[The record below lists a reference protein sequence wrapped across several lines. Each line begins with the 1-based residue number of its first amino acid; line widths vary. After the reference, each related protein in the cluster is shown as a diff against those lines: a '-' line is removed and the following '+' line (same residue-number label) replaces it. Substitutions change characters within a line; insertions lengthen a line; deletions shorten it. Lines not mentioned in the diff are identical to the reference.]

1 MVDDMNGGEAR
12 AAAWELAAFSFRYPT
27 EELAEAVTSGEWI
40 DAAREVAEALGL
52 ELPESFG
59 AGDAESVQDM
69 KALRVEATRL
79 FVGSPQPA
87 VSPYEGVWRAQEEGV
102 QALLFVNPHSMAVER
117 FMKSCG
123 LARPEGTNE
132 PLDHIATECELL
144 EHLALRSLKLSVL
157 LYERVKSPL
166 LNPLLVTVAFII
178 AALVA
183 LHIPLESYEQSV
195 QLISFLLGPATVAL
209 AYSVYRQ
216 RQTLKDH
223 FVPIFAGCLVGSVV
237 SMTSAYALCK
247 LLGLDDT
254 LALSFIPKSVTTP
267 IAIAVSQQL
276 GGITSITVAAVI
288 VTGILGAITAPLMA
302 RLFRVRDGI
311 AKGVAIGTCSH
322 AVGTTKALEMGE
334 LEGAMSGV
342 SIAVSGLLTTAIV
355 IVASCFL

>member
-1 MVDDMNGGEAR
+1 MDG
-12 AAAWELAAFSFRYPT
+12 
-27 EELAEAVTSGEWI
+27 I
-40 DAAREVAEALGL
+40 
-52 ELPESFG
+52 
-59 AGDAESVQDM
+59 
-69 KALRVEATRL
+69 
-79 FVGSPQPA
+79 
-87 VSPYEGVWRAQEEGV
+87 AQ
-102 QALLFVNPHSMAVER
+102 
-117 FMKSCG
+117 
-123 LARPEGTNE
+123 
-132 PLDHIATECELL
+132 
-144 EHLALRSLKLSVL
+144 LALTLAVGTVASFAVFKLSVL

-183 LHIPLESYEQSV
+183 L
-195 QLISFLLGPATVAL
+195 

-216 RQTLKDH
+216 RQTLKEH

-237 SMTSAYALCK
+237 SMASAYALCK
-247 LLGLDDT
+247 LLGLDDA

>member
-1 MVDDMNGGEAR
+1 MDG
-12 AAAWELAAFSFRYPT
+12 
-27 EELAEAVTSGEWI
+27 I
-40 DAAREVAEALGL
+40 
-52 ELPESFG
+52 
-59 AGDAESVQDM
+59 
-69 KALRVEATRL
+69 
-79 FVGSPQPA
+79 
-87 VSPYEGVWRAQEEGV
+87 AQ
-102 QALLFVNPHSMAVER
+102 
-117 FMKSCG
+117 
-123 LARPEGTNE
+123 
-132 PLDHIATECELL
+132 
-144 EHLALRSLKLSVL
+144 LALTLAVGTVASFAVFKLSVL

-166 LNPLLVTVAFII
+166 LPCWLPSRSSSQRSWRCAS
-178 AALVA
+178 
-183 LHIPLESYEQSV
+183 PDSYEQSV

-209 AYSVYRQ
+209 VLSVYRQ
-216 RQTLKDH
+216 RQTLKEH

-237 SMTSAYALCK
+237 SMASAYALCK
-247 LLGLDDT
+247 LLGLDDA

>member
-1 MVDDMNGGEAR
+1 MDG
-12 AAAWELAAFSFRYPT
+12 
-27 EELAEAVTSGEWI
+27 I
-40 DAAREVAEALGL
+40 
-52 ELPESFG
+52 
-59 AGDAESVQDM
+59 
-69 KALRVEATRL
+69 
-79 FVGSPQPA
+79 
-87 VSPYEGVWRAQEEGV
+87 AQ
-102 QALLFVNPHSMAVER
+102 
-117 FMKSCG
+117 
-123 LARPEGTNE
+123 
-132 PLDHIATECELL
+132 
-144 EHLALRSLKLSVL
+144 LALALAVGTVASFAVFKLSVL
-157 LYERVKSPL
+157 LYGRVKSPL

-183 LHIPLESYEQSV
+183 LRIPLDSYEQSV

-216 RQTLKDH
+216 RQTLKEH

-237 SMTSAYALCK
+237 SMASAYALCK
-247 LLGLDDT
+247 LLGLDDA

>member
-1 MVDDMNGGEAR
+1 MDG
-12 AAAWELAAFSFRYPT
+12 
-27 EELAEAVTSGEWI
+27 I
-40 DAAREVAEALGL
+40 
-52 ELPESFG
+52 
-59 AGDAESVQDM
+59 
-69 KALRVEATRL
+69 
-79 FVGSPQPA
+79 
-87 VSPYEGVWRAQEEGV
+87 AQ
-102 QALLFVNPHSMAVER
+102 
-117 FMKSCG
+117 
-123 LARPEGTNE
+123 
-132 PLDHIATECELL
+132 
-144 EHLALRSLKLSVL
+144 LALTLAVGTVASFAVFKLSVL

-183 LHIPLESYEQSV
+183 LRIPLDSYEQSV

-209 AYSVYRQ
+209 P
-216 RQTLKDH
+216 QTLKEH

-237 SMTSAYALCK
+237 SMASAYALCK
-247 LLGLDDT
+247 LLGLDDA

>member
-1 MVDDMNGGEAR
+1 MDG
-12 AAAWELAAFSFRYPT
+12 
-27 EELAEAVTSGEWI
+27 I
-40 DAAREVAEALGL
+40 
-52 ELPESFG
+52 
-59 AGDAESVQDM
+59 
-69 KALRVEATRL
+69 
-79 FVGSPQPA
+79 
-87 VSPYEGVWRAQEEGV
+87 AQ
-102 QALLFVNPHSMAVER
+102 
-117 FMKSCG
+117 
-123 LARPEGTNE
+123 
-132 PLDHIATECELL
+132 
-144 EHLALRSLKLSVL
+144 LALTLAVGTVASFAVFKLSVL

-183 LHIPLESYEQSV
+183 LRIPLDSYEQSV

-216 RQTLKDH
+216 RQTLKEH
-223 FVPIFAGCLVGSVV
+223 FVPIFAGCLVG
-237 SMTSAYALCK
+237 K
-247 LLGLDDT
+247 LLGLDDA

-322 AVGTTKALEMGE
+322 AVGTTRALEMGE

>member
-1 MVDDMNGGEAR
+1 MDG
-12 AAAWELAAFSFRYPT
+12 
-27 EELAEAVTSGEWI
+27 I
-40 DAAREVAEALGL
+40 
-52 ELPESFG
+52 
-59 AGDAESVQDM
+59 
-69 KALRVEATRL
+69 
-79 FVGSPQPA
+79 
-87 VSPYEGVWRAQEEGV
+87 AQ
-102 QALLFVNPHSMAVER
+102 
-117 FMKSCG
+117 
-123 LARPEGTNE
+123 
-132 PLDHIATECELL
+132 
-144 EHLALRSLKLSVL
+144 LALTLAVGTVASFAVFKLSVL

-183 LHIPLESYEQSV
+183 LRIPLDSYEQSV

-216 RQTLKDH
+216 TLKEH

-237 SMTSAYALCK
+237 SMASAYALCK
-247 LLGLDDT
+247 LLGLDDA